1 MKLIRYQIFVIVAF
15 LCMSTILNAQ
25 DIDKVISK
33 HLAAHGD
40 IQKWEAI
47 KSMEIT
53 GRFTAF
59 SEEEDFYALKTNDGC
74 YYSELHLDKFKVIE
88 AFNGKD
94 GWTIDPWQEIL
105 FPRELNKAE
114 VNVFYQKAEF
124 FTPFYKYKE
133 KGIKSELLENQE
145 VDGMEMI
152 VIKLT
157 RPNNS
162 VEMWYLDAKTYL
174 EYKCESDWID
184 FAYPAPAESYF
195 DDFRTIDGIVIP
207 FFIERIFY
215 QRNRVLQI
223 ENINFNIEMDES
235 IFEMPQSKEIKK
247 LTFLVGEWDVK
258 VDMMTRRGTWY
269 NIENTVSNISW
280 QATNMLQEKIKYD
293 MIFVQS
299 KIINYTFNSDIEQYQ
314 LLVYNSFSSDFKVFE
329 GSFVDTTFTLERS
342 LISNGDTTRVKSYG
356 QFVYSNMEE
365 DGFVLEI
372 NASRDEG
379 KTWSPRQKFTYTRR
393 KE

>member
-15 LCMSTILNAQ
+15 LCMSTVLNAQ
-25 DIDKVISK
+25 DIDKIISK

-40 IQKWEAI
+40 VEKWEAI

-59 SEEEDFYALKTNDGC
+59 SVEEDFYAIKTSNGC

-105 FPRELNKAE
+105 FPRKLNKAE

-133 KGIKSELLENQE
+133 KGIKVELLENQN
-145 VDGMEMI
+145 VDGMDMI
-152 VIKLT
+152 VIKVT
-157 RPNNS
+157 RPNNN
-162 VEMWYLDAKTYL
+162 VETWYLDAKTYL
-174 EYKCESDWID
+174 EYKYESGWID
-184 FAYPAPAESYF
+184 FAFPAPAESYF
-195 DDFRTIDGIVIP
+195 DDFRTVDGVVIP
-207 FFIERIFY
+207 FFIERTFF
-215 QRNRVLQI
+215 QRDRITQI
-223 ENINFNIEMDES
+223 ENIVFNTKIDNS
-235 IFEMPQSKEIKK
+235 IFEMSQNEEIKK
-247 LTFLVGEWDVK
+247 LAFLEGEWDVK

-269 NIENTVSNISW
+269 NIDNTVSNIIW
-280 QATNMLQEKIKYD
+280 QATNMLQEEITYD

-299 KIINYTFNSDIEQYQ
+299 KIINYTFNSDVEEYQ
-314 LLVYNSFSSDFKVFE
+314 LSVFNSFSSDFKVFE
-329 GSFVDTTFTLERS
+329 GNFIDTTFTLERT
-342 LISNGDTTRVKSYG
+342 LISNGDTTRVKNYT
-356 QFVYSNMEE
+356 QFVYSNME
-365 DGFVLEI
+365 DDSFVLEI
-372 NASRDEG
+372 KASMDEG
-379 KTWSPRQKFTYTRR
+379 KTWSPGQKFTYTRR